1 MTISC
6 KFSKVKVLT
15 PTINRETNESF
26 FKELSLSQKNQIY
39 FLEENF
45 DAYRRVIPYIFDAKK
60 DANQYGWLVF
70 SVVSSCQE
78 IELEVFDK
86 KGEKV
91 LSKKVTA
98 QKKYGQ
104 QFLFAIEHSEGNIPF
119 ALQHSETQTVRINI
133 YFSGEYFINPF

>member
-1 MTISC
+1 MTTSC
-6 KFSKVKVLT
+6 KFSKAKVLT

-45 DAYRRVIPYIFDAKK
+45 DAYRKVIPHVFDAKK

-70 SVVSSCQE
+70 SIVSSCQE

-86 KGEKV
+86 KGERV
-91 LSKKVTA
+91 FSKKVIA

-104 QFLFAIEHSEGNIPF
+104 QFLFAIEHSEGNVPF
-119 ALQHSETQTVRINI
+119 ALQHRESRHVSINI
-133 YFSGEYFINPF
+133 CFSGEYRTNPF